1 MLSERKSQGEIGFQ
15 KLHKFNIALLR
26 KQSWRLLTK
35 PKSLIAKVL
44 KTRYFPSC
52 SVLDAS
58 LGSNPSYTRRSIHA
72 WMDFLK
78 KGVRW
83 RVGTGSSITI
93 LDDPWLPCV

>member
-1 MLSERKSQGEIGFQ
+1 MLSERKSQGEVGFQ

-58 LGSNPSYTRRSIHA
+58 LGSNPSYTRSMLDKIHKNKHI
-72 WMDFLK
+72 D
-78 KGVRW
+78 V
-83 RVGTGSSITI
+83 I
-93 LDDPWLPCV
+93 LLLLHQIQNKTT